1 MYCPLCGAEYRSGF
15 TTCSDCQVTLVPDP
29 PAESSDSAS
38 TDTTSF
44 ALIWSGGDPRKHAE
58 ICEALERREVPA
70 RTLRREDHLFN
81 PTAHAP
87 FEVYIPVDLM
97 TTAREA
103 INEAEPSEDY
113 SEEIPES
120 DSLEIP
126 DADSPPD
133 HDADEGYDDGRRDP
147 RNLDP
152 EDATDEVWSG
162 DDPDLAD
169 MIKSSLRENHILC
182 RSDSGTPE
190 PNNESDE
197 MRAIR
202 LLVFPEDK
210 DRARAIVQQILDA
223 APPG

>member
-1 MYCPLCGAEYRSGF
+1 MCHNLLALRHWRSERRNRGGNSQLQPLGEHRTGTDRCRLTPAMYCPLCGAEYRSGF

-58 ICEALERREVPA
+58 ISEALARRVIPA

-87 FEVYIPVDLM
+87 FEVYVPVDLM

-113 SEEIPES
+113 SKEIPQP
-120 DSLEIP
+120 DPLE
-126 DADSPPD
+126 
-133 HDADEGYDDGRRDP
+133 
-147 RNLDP
+147 
-152 EDATDEVWSG
+152 T
-162 DDPDLAD
+162 
-169 MIKSSLRENHILC
+169 
-182 RSDSGTPE
+182 
-190 PNNESDE
+190 
-197 MRAIR
+197 
-202 LLVFPEDK
+202 
-210 DRARAIVQQILDA
+210 
-223 APPG
+223 